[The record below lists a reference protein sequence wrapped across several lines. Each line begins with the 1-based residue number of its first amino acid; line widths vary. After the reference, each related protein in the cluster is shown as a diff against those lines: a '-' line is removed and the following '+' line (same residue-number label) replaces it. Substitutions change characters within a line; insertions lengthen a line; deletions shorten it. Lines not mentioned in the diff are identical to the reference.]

1 MKTKLR
7 ERGKVKIRKYLQ
19 KFDEKDTVSISIDPS
34 HQQIPHPRF
43 QGKTGPVVGKQGRAY
58 FIAIKD
64 GGKQKKILVSPE
76 HLTKIEALK

>member
-1 MKTKLR
+1 MKISR
-7 ERGKVKIRKYLQ
+7 YLH
-19 KFDEKDTVSISIDPS
+19 KFDEKDVVSITIDPS

-58 FIAIKD
+58 YVAIKD

-76 HLTKIEALK
+76 HLTKMEDVK